1 MTTREMTVQD
11 HAQTARYFLAESD
24 REFAAGDHLQA
35 AEKLYGAANHAV
47 TAVAQQRGWQYES
60 HRAMKNAIYQLSKE
74 HGDLSVVS
82 GFTTAE
88 KFHKHFF
95 HDNMEPY
102 EIEGERPVVH
112 EFVARVLAMLDA
124 NADDPNGGE
133 KLP

>member
-1 MTTREMTVQD
+1 MTTREMTAQD

-24 REFAAGDHLQA
+24 REFAQGDHLQA

-60 HRAMKNAIYQLSKE
+60 HRSMKNAIYRLTDE
-74 HGDLSVVS
+74 YDDPFIALA
-82 GFTTAE
+82 FIAAE

-102 EIEGERPVVH
+102 EIEGERPYVH
-112 EFVARVLAMLDA
+112 EFVARVLAMLDI
-124 NADDPNGGE
+124 ADDHPNGGD
-133 KLP
+133 PS

>member
-1 MTTREMTVQD
+1 MTTREMTTQD
-11 HAQTARYFLAESD
+11 HAATALHFLAESD

-60 HRAMKNAIYQLSKE
+60 HRSMKNAIYQLSRE

-82 GFTTAE
+82 AFTTAE

-112 EFVARVLAMLDA
+112 ELVARVLAMLDA
-124 NADDPNGGE
+124 NADHPNGGE

>member
-1 MTTREMTVQD
+1 MSTREMTVHD
-11 HAQTARYFLAESD
+11 HAATARHFLAESD

-60 HRAMKNAIYQLSKE
+60 HRSMKNAIYRLE
-74 HGDLSVVS
+74 AEYGDPFITA
-82 GFTTAE
+82 GFMAAE

-102 EIEGERPVVH
+102 EIEGEKPVVH
-112 EFVARVLAMLDA
+112 EFVARVLAMLAPIPITPRCD
-124 NADDPNGGE
+124 
-133 KLP
+133 

>member
-24 REFAAGDHLQA
+24 REFATGDHLQA
-35 AEKLYGAANHAV
+35 AKKLYGAANHAV

-60 HRAMKNAIYQLSKE
+60 HRSMKNAIYRLE
-74 HGDLSVVS
+74 AEYGDPFITA
-82 GFTTAE
+82 GFGIAE

-102 EIEGERPVVH
+102 ELEGEKPVVH
-112 EFVARVLAMLDA
+112 ELVARVLAMLDI
-124 NADDPNGGE
+124 ADDHPNGGD
-133 KLP
+133 PS

>member
-11 HAQTARYFLAESD
+11 HAATARHFLAESD
-24 REFAAGDHLQA
+24 REFAAGDHLPA

-60 HRAMKNAIYQLSKE
+60 HRSMKNAIYRLTNE
-74 HGDLSVVS
+74 YDDPFIALA
-82 GFTTAE
+82 FIAAE

-102 EIEGERPVVH
+102 EIEGERPYVH
-112 EFVARVLAMLDA
+112 EFVARVLAMLDPQHDHA
-124 NADDPNGGE
+124 E
-133 KLP
+133 V

>member
-11 HAQTARYFLAESD
+11 HARTARHFLAESD
-24 REFAAGDHLQA
+24 REFAAGDHLPA

-60 HRAMKNAIYQLSKE
+60 HRSMKNAIYRLTNE
-74 HGDLSVVS
+74 YDDPFIALA
-82 GFTTAE
+82 FIAAE

-102 EIEGERPVVH
+102 EIEGECPYVH
-112 EFVARVLAMLDA
+112 EFVARVLAMLDPQHDHA
-124 NADDPNGGE
+124 E
-133 KLP
+133 V

>member
-11 HAQTARYFLAESD
+11 HAQTAHHFLAESD
-24 REFAAGDHLQA
+24 REFSAGDHLQA

-60 HRAMKNAIYQLSKE
+60 HRSMKNAIYRLTNE
-74 HGDLSVVS
+74 YDDPFIGTA
-82 GFTTAE
+82 FTTAE

-102 EIEGERPVVH
+102 EIEGERPYVY
-112 EFVARVLAMLDA
+112 EFVARVLAMLAPISDQF
-124 NADDPNGGE
+124 DGGDP
-133 KLP
+133 P

>member
-11 HAQTARYFLAESD
+11 HARTARHFLAESD
-24 REFAAGDHLQA
+24 REFAAGDHLPA

-60 HRAMKNAIYQLSKE
+60 HRSMKNAIYRLTNE
-74 HGDLSVVS
+74 YDDPFIALA
-82 GFTTAE
+82 FIAAE

-102 EIEGERPVVH
+102 EIEGERPYVH
-112 EFVARVLAMLDA
+112 EFVARVLAMLDPQHDHA
-124 NADDPNGGE
+124 E
-133 KLP
+133 V

>member
-60 HRAMKNAIYQLSKE
+60 HRSMKNAIYQLERE
-74 HGDLSVVS
+74 HGDPFITA
-82 GFTTAE
+82 GFATAE

-102 EIEGERPVVH
+102 ELEGEKLVVH
-112 EFVARVLAMLDA
+112 EFVARMLAMLDPQPDRA
-124 NADDPNGGE
+124 E
-133 KLP
+133 V

>member
-1 MTTREMTVQD
+1 MTTREMMAAD
-11 HAQTARYFLAESD
+11 HARTARQFLEASD
-24 REFAAGDHLQA
+24 REFADGDHLQA

-74 HGDLSVVS
+74 HGDLSVVA

-112 EFVARVLAMLDA
+112 EFVARMLAMLDPQPDRA
-124 NADDPNGGE
+124 E
-133 KLP
+133 V

>member
-11 HAQTARYFLAESD
+11 HAATARHFLAESD

-60 HRAMKNAIYQLSKE
+60 HRSMKNAIYRLTNE
-74 HGDLSVVS
+74 YDDPFIALA
-82 GFTTAE
+82 FIAAE

-102 EIEGERPVVH
+102 EIEGERPYVH
-112 EFVARVLAMLDA
+112 EFVARVLAMLDPQHDHA
-124 NADDPNGGE
+124 E
-133 KLP
+133 V